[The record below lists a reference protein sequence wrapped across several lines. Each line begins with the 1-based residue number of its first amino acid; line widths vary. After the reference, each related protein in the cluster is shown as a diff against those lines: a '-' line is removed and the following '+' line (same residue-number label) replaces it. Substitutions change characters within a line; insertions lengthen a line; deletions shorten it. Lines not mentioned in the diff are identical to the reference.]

1 MLLATCYFIL
11 VAMLCP
17 ECKKSDSKVLD
28 SRNEERFVRRR
39 RECLRCKFRFT
50 TYERIDPPRVQVIKR
65 SGAVEDYQRSK
76 VLKGI
81 YLAFEKR
88 PFGPNQIESI
98 ATDIEHEISRLK
110 SKIIHTKQIG
120 NFILQRIKEVD
131 EVAYLRFLSVYKSF
145 GSAKKFQKEAEK
157 LNK

>member
-1 MLLATCYFIL
+1 
-11 VAMLCP
+11 MLCP
-17 ECKKSDSKVLD
+17 ECKKSDTRVLD
-28 SRNEERFVRRR
+28 SRDETRFVRRR

-50 TYERIDPPRVQVIKR
+50 TYERIEPLKIQVIKR
-65 SGAVEDYQRSK
+65 NGATEDYLREK
-76 VLKGI
+76 VAKGI

-88 PFGPNQIESI
+88 PFGTSDIEAI
-98 ATDIEHEISRLK
+98 IDDIEHEISRLK

-120 NFILQRIKEVD
+120 DFVITKIKEVD